1 MCIINRRRRAKK
13 RAWIR
18 SWLARRE
25 KESVYHRL
33 LKELSLEDHETM
45 KNWIRLDKDQYHKLL
60 QLVTPLIAKKD
71 TRMRKAVTAGERLT
85 LTLRYLATGESHASL
100 GCQFRIS
107 HYLISSIIPSV
118 CRAIYQVLKQQFL
131 RFPTNQ
137 SEWQEA
143 ANDYFTQWNFP
154 MCIGALDGK
163 RVLISKPPR
172 SGSEY
177 YDYKG
182 HFTLIM
188 MALVD
193 ADCNF
198 MYVDV
203 GASGRASDSGV
214 WDRCG
219 LKDALEKARLNIP
232 PVASLPFSNRQC
244 AYVIVGDDAFPLKK
258 HLMKPYPGRDLTDEK
273 LVFNYRLS
281 RARRTSENAF
291 RILAGRFQV
300 FKEAINTSPD
310 NVKDIVL
317 ATLALHNY
325 LRVHAEGECSSSQ
338 RTHRNDTETGDWH
351 NERHGG
357 LEPLP
362 VIGRRHG
369 NEARVVRE
377 TFTAY
382 FNNEGR
388 VPWQAQMI
396 HMH

>member
-107 HYLISSIIPSV
+107 HNLISSIIPSV

-137 SEWQEA
+137 SEWQEV
-143 ANDYFTQWNFP
+143 ANNYFTQWNFP

-172 SGSEY
+172 SGSEC

-193 ADCNF
+193 ANCNF

-219 LKDALEKARLNIP
+219 LKDALEK
-232 PVASLPFSNRQC
+232 
-244 AYVIVGDDAFPLKK
+244 
-258 HLMKPYPGRDLTDEK
+258 
-273 LVFNYRLS
+273 S
-281 RARRTSENAF
+281 RPII
-291 RILAGRFQV
+291 ILYIFISTVTISFMQHTV
-300 FKEAINTSPD
+300 TYS
-310 NVKDIVL
+310 
-317 ATLALHNY
+317 
-325 LRVHAEGECSSSQ
+325 
-338 RTHRNDTETGDWH
+338 
-351 NERHGG
+351 
-357 LEPLP
+357 
-362 VIGRRHG
+362 
-369 NEARVVRE
+369 
-377 TFTAY
+377 
-382 FNNEGR
+382 
-388 VPWQAQMI
+388 
-396 HMH
+396 